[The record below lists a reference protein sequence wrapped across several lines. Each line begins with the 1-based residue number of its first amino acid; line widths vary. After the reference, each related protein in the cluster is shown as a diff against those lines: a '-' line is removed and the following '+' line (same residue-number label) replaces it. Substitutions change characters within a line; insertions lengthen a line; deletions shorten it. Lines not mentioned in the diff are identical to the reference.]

1 MTSPVNPVNPT
12 TGRRTLRFDVLDLTD
27 NTLAIA
33 ELLRSAGH
41 IECTPLDDPQL
52 PAELQIV
59 ATTTTTTSTP
69 IVIAPHDVALGDID
83 ADVPILCTPV
93 GDALVVTA
101 LDSVGYTIAEL
112 LLSSVR
118 PGHIALDPSRRAQF
132 ADALYNYQQA
142 RTALLLAMAPG
153 DAADHPHADPRTI
166 NPFAGGHL

>member
-1 MTSPVNPVNPT
+1 MATPTNPVTPANPVNPA

-83 ADVPILCTPV
+83 ADVPILCTPID
-93 GDALVVTA
+93 DALVVTA

-112 LLSSVR
+112 LFSSVR
-118 PGHIALDPSRRAQF
+118 PGQIALPPEGRAQF
-132 ADALYNYQQA
+132 AEAFNNYKQA
-142 RTALLLAMAPG
+142 RAALLL
-153 DAADHPHADPRTI
+153 TI
-166 NPFAGGHL
+166 PDTTEGPQL

>member
-1 MTSPVNPVNPT
+1 MTSPVNPVNPA

-59 ATTTTTTSTP
+59 ATTTTTTSTS
-69 IVIAPHDVALGDID
+69 IVIGTHDVALKDIA
-83 ADVPILCTPV
+83 ADVPMLCTPID
-93 GDALVVTA
+93 DALVVTA

-112 LLSSVR
+112 LFSSVR
-118 PGHIALDPSRRAQF
+118 PGQIALPPEGRAQF
-132 ADALYNYQQA
+132 AEAFNNYKQA
-142 RTALLLAMAPG
+142 RAALLL
-153 DAADHPHADPRTI
+153 TI
-166 NPFAGGHL
+166 PDTTEGPQL